1 MTAHEHPHGITGPE
15 NAERIWVC
23 EECNHAFGD
32 ETVRRPDFWKSG
44 VHQCT
49 DYRWCESHLD
59 PYVIDTTAVKEDTA
73 MSQPR
78 KPALDADSNHVSVYT
93 HGEAMRDLAHIHE
106 PWKPSQDEAYDRL
119 AAYIERLEAGATR

>member
-23 EECNHAFGD
+23 EECNHAFSD
-32 ETVRRPDFWKSG
+32 EAVRRPDFWKSG

-59 PYVIDTTAVKEDTA
+59 PYFIDTTAVKEGSATK
-73 MSQPR
+73 R
-78 KPALDADSNHVSVYT
+78 LDRA
-93 HGEAMRDLAHIHE
+93 
-106 PWKPSQDEAYDRL
+106 DEA
-119 AAYIERLEAGATR
+119 TR